1 MGTSGAYSGSGGKD
15 GKHSREVMQQHLDS
29 LAGGSSGDS
38 RPELDPQLMQGI
50 VNMLRPRASGAGG
63 DGPSGGGGG
72 GVGSG
77 SRSGG
82 GPQRSAAA
90 SARTTGRAAAAAYAY
105 RTGDAA
111 TLQRLGLDYDEL
123 KTLGDDGEVARRIVT
138 MACDAADST
147 IPDHEQ
153 RMVTADI
160 TEWILE
166 HEEAGGQ
173 LPTPDEI
180 VRQAIATIIT
190 SVALTENGDLINQHE
205 RGDVAESDV
214 RDLAEALAHHAH
226 LSVAGASEDEIS
238 RAIEDGIDTIR
249 TILAG
254 ES

>member
-1 MGTSGAYSGSGGKD
+1 M
-15 GKHSREVMQQHLDS
+15 L
-29 LAGGSSGDS
+29 
-38 RPELDPQLMQGI
+38 GI
-50 VNMLRPRASGAGG
+50 VNMIRPRSGGAAGG
-63 DGPSGGGGG
+63 GGPSGGGGG
-72 GVGSG
+72 AGSG

-90 SARTTGRAAAAAYAY
+90 SARTAGRAAAAAYAY

-111 TLQRLGLDYDEL
+111 TLRRLGLDYDEL
-123 KTLGDDGEVARRIVT
+123 KALGDDGEVARRIVT

-166 HEEAGGQ
+166 HEEAGGR

-180 VRQAIATIIT
+180 VRQTIATIIA

-205 RGDVAESDV
+205 MGDVAESDV
-214 RDLAEALAHHAH
+214 RDLAEALANQAG
-226 LSVAGASEDEIS
+226 LSAEGAGEDEIS